1 MIRALCSPRISK
13 LPVASRPATTIAA
26 IDDASLVERARAGD
40 ERAFV
45 ALFKRYSRYVAAI
58 AHRLLGDATEVED
71 VVQETF
77 TDAAMHLGQLRELAG
92 FKAWLG
98 SICVRR
104 VRKRLV
110 RRRRWR
116 WFVRE
121 AVHFEPTTSDPAVR
135 ASVLEL
141 YDALEQIDP
150 DERIPWVLHHIE
162 GETLPVVA
170 EQCGVSLATIKRRIA
185 AAESRI
191 DRRLH
196 GR

>member
-1 MIRALCSPRISK
+1 MF
-13 LPVASRPATTIAA
+13 T
-26 IDDASLVERARAGD
+26 
-40 ERAFV
+40 
-45 ALFKRYSRYVAAI
+45 RYSRYVAAI

-92 FKAWLG
+92 IKAWLG

-116 WFVRE
+116 WLVRE
-121 AVHFEPTTSDPAVR
+121 AVHFEPITSDPAVR
-135 ASVLEL
+135 ASVLVL

-150 DERIPWVLHHIE
+150 DERIPWEERTSNGGRSSTPKPLAPRSVIALSPPSLLCYRTAMGPPRRTVRSSLFFT
-162 GETLPVVA
+162 GETELPP
-170 EQCGVSLATIKRRIA
+170 ELP
-185 AAESRI
+185 
-191 DRRLH
+191 L
-196 GR
+196 